1 MTDPP
6 KLADEIASEDDP
18 DCAATPFL
26 LFERHRRLVAASL
39 RLAEEWC
46 KPSKEFSLPKLE
58 AAARDYLTAKE
69 GR

>member
-6 KLADEIASEDDP
+6 KLAAEIASEDDP

-46 KPSKEFSLPKLE
+46 APDREFSAVKLD
-58 AAARDYLTAKE
+58 AAARAYRAA
-69 GR
+69 RAN